1 MIKKNIRQY
10 GQSLW
15 EVIIALA
22 IASLI
27 AVGLVR
33 ITSSVIKGTR
43 YSSDQNQVTALAQK
57 TMAEI
62 IDQKNQNPQSFWEV
76 FSPPSGE
83 MVGIYCLRKETKD
96 VSTLLPTGRM
106 AQVLIDVFWDQKG
119 SLSDCGSVS
128 VGKANYQHFL
138 HFDTYVTD

>member
-1 MIKKNIRQY
+1 MIKFEQKEK

-15 EVIIALA
+15 EVVIALTVA
-22 IASLI
+22 ALI

-33 ITSSVIKGTR
+33 ITGSAIKGTR
-43 YSSDQNQVTALAQK
+43 YSSDQNQATALAQK
-57 TMAEI
+57 TIAQI

-76 FSPPSGE
+76 FPLPSGE
-83 MVGIYCLRKETKD
+83 MVGIYCLRKEIKEAPD
-96 VSTLLPTGRM
+96 SPAAGRM
-106 AQVLIDVFWDQKG
+106 AQILIDVYWDRKG
-119 SLSDCGSVS
+119 SSSDCGSVS